1 MCCRERVFTAPGEIG
16 EGSPTAGSRR
26 TTITGEKPLLTLSGL
41 GRALRPV
48 HGSGTDGAAVV
59 ETPVSH
65 GWIPA
70 GDRLLAVD
78 VHEPAAPARGASIVL
93 AAPPGRERVT
103 LTRTV
108 LHTAR
113 ALAADGWCV
122 VRFDWSGTG
131 QSPASKDVTD
141 AQHWSEDLTAV
152 RDWAGQGQPVHGV
165 GIGVAGAY
173 LAADDDEGWAQRV
186 VMAPVSGKQWLRH
199 QSALR
204 RMAGQSLPPR
214 VAGGTELLDLHL
226 TAEGAAAVKTV
237 PAPAADPARGIS
249 ILGEEET
256 GPLPL
261 NVHPR
266 VATVPP
272 GVTGA
277 VVAALS
283 EHAPA
288 HNEGNTSPEPAQQ
301 ATVEIGG
308 TTVRLRRIEVG
319 ADRRPGIVTE
329 PLERAADAPGLGLVS
344 PGSDAMEAAG
354 GLWLD
359 TALLASSHGA
369 VCVLAERTDTGE
381 LVRSD
386 RTRNSNPYD
395 RRTVAECRELI
406 LLVASLTDGP
416 VTAAG
421 ICLGAW
427 GLMAAAHELPAQV
440 SARTTLHVINNV
452 AWQRQPWR
460 YWRQG
465 LTEGPLA
472 PRVPGEDPT
481 AAAPPASPSTDDDAA
496 APGAST
502 LGSLRRTLTTQVGNV
517 ARTVVRGTRAKA
529 HAASPRVNSLAATLG
544 IIDVP
549 QPELRRLDR
558 VPGLTV
564 NAVFGA
570 LDAEFCGVE
579 PGRIGP
585 RSAVLVVD
593 SLDHS
598 MFSTAAR
605 RAMAEFTVEHLT
617 ASAGV
622 LR

>member
-1 MCCRERVFTAPGEIG
+1 MCCRERVFTALGEIG

-237 PAPAADPARGIS
+237 PAPAPGPPRGIS

-288 HNEGNTSPEPAQQ
+288 HNEGTTAPEPAQQ
-301 ATVEIGG
+301 ATVEMDG
-308 TTVRLRRIEVG
+308 TTVRLRRTMVG

-344 PGSDAMEAAG
+344 PGSDVMEAAG
-354 GLWLD
+354 GLWLN
-359 TALLASSHGA
+359 TALLASSRGA
-369 VCVLAERTDTGE
+369 VCLLAERTDTGE

-386 RTRNSNPYD
+386 RSRNPNPYD

-406 LLVASLTDGP
+406 LHVASLTDGP

-427 GLMAAAHELPAQV
+427 GLMAAARELPAQI
-440 SARTTLHVINNV
+440 SARTTLDVINNV

-481 AAAPPASPSTDDDAA
+481 ADASA
-496 APGAST
+496 

-549 QPELRRLDR
+549 QPELRRLER

-564 NAVFGA
+564 NAVFGT
-570 LDAEFCGVE
+570 LDAEFCGAE
-579 PGRIGP
+579 TGRIGP
-585 RSAVLVVD
+585 RSAVVVVD

-605 RAMAEFTVEHLT
+605 RAMAQFTVEQLAAT
-617 ASAGV
+617 SGV
-622 LR
+622 SH